1 MANIFEL
8 NVNINAIEKTEAQ
21 KALEKTTN
29 GENTEN
35 KIETPESSGK
45 KTAAAIGAMVIS
57 SGRQIANQVISF
69 ETSKIG
75 SLYGDTARQ
84 NEINNMMSG
93 VNTVAG
99 IAQMAASGAAIG
111 GPWGAA
117 IGAIVG
123 IVGEGIQMV
132 QRGYMY
138 TKEEEDRVRNSN
150 YAQERLGILTA
161 SKGR

>member
-8 NVNINAIEKTEAQ
+8 NVNINAIEKTETQ
-21 KALEKTTN
+21 KALDKTIS

-35 KIETPESSGK
+35 KVETPESSGK

-57 SGRQIANQVISF
+57 SGTQIATRIISF

-75 SLYGDTARQ
+75 SLYGDVARQ
-84 NEINNMMSG
+84 NEINNMLSG
-93 VNTVAG
+93 VNT
-99 IAQMAASGAAIG
+99 IAEIGQMAAAGAAF

-117 IGAIVG
+117 VGVVLGIAGKAI
-123 IVGEGIQMV
+123 EYAYN
-132 QRGYMY
+132 GYMY